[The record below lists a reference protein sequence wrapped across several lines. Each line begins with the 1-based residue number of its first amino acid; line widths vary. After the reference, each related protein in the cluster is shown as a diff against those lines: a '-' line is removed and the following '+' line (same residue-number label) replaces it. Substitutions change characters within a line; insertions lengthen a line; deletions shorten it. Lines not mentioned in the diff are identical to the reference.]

1 MRFLLGIPN
10 GSRVIQWAMRRVVVA
25 KGLGW
30 CVLALSAAA
39 CGPGG
44 SMKTLVPVKQKIGAY
59 SSVMVRATAA
69 PANEAEAQQIENIA
83 AYRIR
88 TLCGYPTVLTYRVSP
103 QTPAE
108 LLVDLRIGSV
118 ERVGSGERAALGG
131 LAGQARVALALDLI
145 EVTSGSRVGAV
156 QIEGLSSGGSA
167 FAGTTEEAIEQTVN
181 RVQRFLADSGCQ
193 VHPPGYAAAG
203 PVTGPDAP
211 GGNVAPPGTQAPA
224 GAGPALQAEGLNQEG
239 KDLYK
244 AKSYAAAAEKFRAA
258 ASLVPDARYD
268 LNLCLALKATKD
280 WPGATTACERAAQ
293 ASSPEL
299 ATKAKEHLA
308 EIQKLKGG

>member
-1 MRFLLGIPN
+1 MG
-10 GSRVIQWAMRRVVVA
+10 RVVR
-25 KGLGW
+25 GR
-30 CVLALSAAA
+30 LAA
-39 CGPGG
+39 
-44 SMKTLVPVKQKIGAY
+44 LVPVLVLWGVACGIAVLGGVGCGPSGSLKTVVPVKGKVGAY
-59 SSVMVRATAA
+59 NSVMVRVTSA
-69 PANEAEAQQIENIA
+69 PANDSEAQQIENIT

-118 ERVGSGERAALGG
+118 ERVGSALGG

-145 EVTSGSRVGAV
+145 EVGTGTRVGAA

-181 RVQRFLADSGCQ
+181 RIQRFLADAGCQ
-193 VHPPGYAAAG
+193 VHPPGYATATPPTG
-203 PVTGPDAP
+203 TDGGVTPP
-211 GGNVAPPGTQAPA
+211 GGGVPA

-244 AKSYAAAAEKFRAA
+244 AKSYAAAAEKFKAA
-258 ASLVPDARYD
+258 ATLVPDARYD

-280 WPGATTACERAAQ
+280 YDGALAACQRAAQ
-293 ASSPEL
+293 APTPEVS
-299 ATKAKEHLA
+299 TKANEHIG
-308 EIQKLKGG
+308 EIQKLKGGG

>member
-1 MRFLLGIPN
+1 M
-10 GSRVIQWAMRRVVVA
+10 VA
-25 KGLGW
+25 
-30 CVLALSAAA
+30 VMALAGA

-69 PANEAEAQQIENIA
+69 PANDSEAQQIENIA

-103 QTPAE
+103 TTPAE

-145 EVTSGSRVGAV
+145 EVSSGSRVGAV

-193 VHPPGYAAAG
+193 VHPPGYASAG
-203 PVTGPDAP
+203 PSTVSP

-258 ASLVPDARYD
+258 ATLVPDARYD

-280 WPGATTACERAAQ
+280 WAGATTACERASQ
-293 ASSPEL
+293 STSPEL
-299 ATKAKEHLA
+299 QAKAKEHLA